1 MKLFEPIEIGGVRFK
16 NRLYLSSM
24 VAVGLWG
31 PNAIEFYCARAR
43 GGVGAITTQYVT
55 EWSWILEKAD
65 ELRPLTDAVH
75 EVAPDCKIALQPGP
89 VIHDEG
95 KFPMPA
101 GITSPSGP
109 YPKATQVAM
118 TEGIFDLPI
127 SPREM
132 SREEIHWCIEKSAEA
147 AVNQKRVGFDYIEI
161 HGTHG
166 YLLRQFFSPI
176 DNRRSDEY
184 GGSLEN
190 RMRFPLEIVRAIKAA
205 VGDGFPIFYKLPA
218 VEEDFGGIT
227 IDESCRFA
235 IELQSAGVDAL
246 AVTIGVNSH
255 PRGYRNSVVPL
266 YSDFPP
272 GAFVEYAAEVKKW
285 VDIPVIA
292 IGRITEPGFAED
304 ILQSGKADIIGM
316 GRTLIADPDWP
327 AKAATGRWGQIRPCQ
342 SCNCCLD
349 HHFPG
354 AEVHA
359 LRCAVNPYAALED
372 QLPVTPAKKKKKV
385 LVVGGGPGGMEAA
398 KTAAERGHDVVLCEA
413 SESLGGMLIPASK
426 VPHKENFEKLRR
438 YQYMELVRTG
448 VEIRRSQAVDE
459 ALVEEVKPDALIV
472 ATGSKPIRLDVPGAE
487 NSNVFGALEVLNGES
502 VPGERVAVIGG
513 GLVGCETAEYLVARG
528 KRVTIVELLEQIGV
542 DIPITTRSAVIENLK
557 EAGIRTEV
565 SARAV
570 EFIEEGVVVER
581 DAEKFVICAEA
592 AVLAVGQK
600 PNQDLAEKLEG
611 RVKEIHV
618 VGDCAGVRRMRDA
631 IHEGARA
638 GREV

>member
-31 PNAIEFYCARAR
+31 PNAIEFYVARAR
-43 GGVGAITTQYVT
+43 GGVGATTTQYVT
-55 EWSWILEKAD
+55 EWSWILERAD

-75 EVAPDCKIALQPGP
+75 EAAPDCKIALQPGP

-95 KFPMPA
+95 TWPMPA
-101 GITSPSGP
+101 GMTSPSGS
-109 YPKATQVAM
+109 YPKATHVAM
-118 TEGIFDLPI
+118 TEGIFDIPFN
-127 SPREM
+127 PREM
-132 SREEIHWCIEKSAEA
+132 SREEIHWCVEKSAEA
-147 AVNQKRVGFDYIEI
+147 AVNQKRVGFDYIEL

-190 RMRFPLEIVRAIKAA
+190 RMRFPLEIVRSIRAA
-205 VGDGFPIFYKLPA
+205 AGDGFPIFYKLPA
-218 VEEDFGGIT
+218 VEGDFGGIT
-227 IDESCRFA
+227 IDDSCRFA
-235 IELQSAGVDAL
+235 VELEKAGVDAL

-266 YSDFPP
+266 YSDFPR
-272 GAFVEYAAEVKKW
+272 GSFVEYAAEVKKW

-292 IGRITEPGFAED
+292 IGRITEPDFAED
-304 ILQSGKADIIGM
+304 ILQAGKADMIGM

-327 AKAATGRWGQIRPCQ
+327 VKTATGRWGQICPCL

-359 LRCAVNPYAALED
+359 MRCAVNPYAALED
-372 QLPVTPAKKKKKV
+372 QLQITPAKKKKKV
-385 LVVGGGPGGMEAA
+385 LVAGGGPAGMEAA
-398 KTAAERGHDVVLCEA
+398 KTAAERGHDVILCEA

-426 VPHKENFEKLRR
+426 APHKEGFETLRR

-448 VEIRRSQAVDE
+448 VEIRRDQAVDE
-459 ALVEEVKPDALIV
+459 ALVEEMKPDALIV
-472 ATGSKPIRLDVPGAE
+472 AAGSEPIRLDLPGVDKG
-487 NSNVFGALEVLNGES
+487 NVFGALEVLNGTS
-502 VPGERVAVIGG
+502 VPGDRVAVIGG
-513 GLVGCETAEYLVARG
+513 GLVGCEAAQYLVARG
-528 KRVTIVELLEQIGV
+528 KRVTIVELLDEVGA
-542 DIPITTRSAVIENLK
+542 DIPITTRSAVVENLK

-565 SARAV
+565 SVRAV
-570 EFIEEGVVVER
+570 EFTEEGVVVEGDGEQR
-581 DAEKFVICAEA
+581 VVSADATVVA
-592 AVLAVGQK
+592 AGLK
-600 PNQDLAEKLEG
+600 PRQDLAEKLEG

-618 VGDCAGVRRMRDA
+618 VGDCARVRRLLDA
-631 IHEGARA
+631 VHEGARA